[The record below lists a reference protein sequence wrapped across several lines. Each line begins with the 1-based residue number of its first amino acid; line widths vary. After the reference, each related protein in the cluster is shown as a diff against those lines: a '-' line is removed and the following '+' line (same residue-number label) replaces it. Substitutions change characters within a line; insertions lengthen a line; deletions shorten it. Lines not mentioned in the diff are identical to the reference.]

1 MIRTR
6 SRSRSRGRGDLDINP
21 FTGTTRRGT
30 RYSLGSHDPRSPK
43 KSIRRHSESRMEY
56 GGRGSGSEVEPRRPS
71 RLYIFFENL
80 IINISETFDILGKK
94 SLATMEAVLEM
105 ILNCLINFIFLIRR
119 ILRLD
124 SSSYDR
130 SAARNDIVSFLS
142 VGFWSLIVTLFF
154 IPPDPE
160 INVIKRAV
168 RFVVGTFQTTGLL
181 FVLFFMLYLH
191 KMTN

>member
-154 IPPDPE
+154 IP
-160 INVIKRAV
+160 
-168 RFVVGTFQTTGLL
+168 TGS
-181 FVLFFMLYLH
+181 
-191 KMTN
+191 